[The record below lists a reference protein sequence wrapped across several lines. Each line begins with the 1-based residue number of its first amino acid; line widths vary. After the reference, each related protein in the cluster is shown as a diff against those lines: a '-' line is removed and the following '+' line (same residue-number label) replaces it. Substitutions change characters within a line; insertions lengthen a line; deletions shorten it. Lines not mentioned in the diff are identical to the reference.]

1 MDKGC
6 RHPACGPRCR
16 ICALRKSGLSIRAVA
31 RLLGVL
37 ASTVSREL
45 RRNCGLRGYRMKQ
58 AQRLS
63 EARRRQAS
71 SRPRKPAPEL
81 WRGIEGKLRP
91 RWSLEKIVGR
101 LRLDGGASV
110 GKTWICRHARA
121 DRAGDWELD
130 AIIGARHRG
139 ALVSMVDRC
148 SKFTFLRRVERKT
161 SAAAG
166 PDPPAA
172 GTAWG

>member
-1 MDKGC
+1 MAKGC

-16 ICALRKSGLSIRAVA
+16 ICALRKSGLSIRGVA
-31 RLLGVL
+31 RLLGVS

-45 RRNCGLRGYRMKQ
+45 RRNGGLRGYRMQQ
-58 AQRLS
+58 AQRLP

-71 SRPRKPAPEL
+71 SRPRKGTKEL

-91 RWSLEKIVGR
+91 RWSPEQIAGR
-101 LRLDGGASV
+101 LRLEGGAPA
-110 GKTWICRHARA
+110 GKTWVCRHARA

-130 AIIGARHRG
+130 AITGARHRG
-139 ALVSMVDRC
+139 ALVSMVYRC